1 LTNDR
6 SFSIFRVMS
15 LFLPFLAAA
24 QDGDVESL
32 ESMLAPDAVLYAD
45 GVPAPGP
52 VAGRMVEAA
61 DEQFFHGPLELELA
75 TVEGRPG
82 RLLRTLDGHVWE
94 ALSIDGADG
103 LIRTVSVIRDP
114 DALARL

>member
-1 LTNDR
+1 
-6 SFSIFRVMS
+6 MS
-15 LFLPFLAAA
+15 LLLPFLAAA

-32 ESMLAPDAVLYAD
+32 ESMLSPDAVLYAD

-52 VAGRMVEAA
+52 VAGTLVEAA

-75 TVEGRPG
+75 TVDGRPG
-82 RLLRTLDGHVWE
+82 RLLRRPDGHVWE

-103 LIRTVSVIRDP
+103 LVRSVTLIRDP
-114 DALARL
+114 AALAGM

>member
-1 LTNDR
+1 
-6 SFSIFRVMS
+6 MS
-15 LFLPFLAAA
+15 LLLPFLAAA

-45 GVPAPGP
+45 GVRAPGP
-52 VAGRMVEAA
+52 VAGRVVEAA

-75 TVEGRPG
+75 TVDGRPG
-82 RLLRTLDGHVWE
+82 RLLRQPDGHVWE

-103 LIRTVSVIRDP
+103 VIRAVNVIRDP

>member
-1 LTNDR
+1 
-6 SFSIFRVMS
+6 MS
-15 LFLPFLAAA
+15 LLLPFLAAA

-32 ESMLAPDAVLYAD
+32 ESMLSPDAVLYAD

-52 VAGRMVEAA
+52 VAGTLVEAA

-75 TVEGRPG
+75 TVDGRPG
-82 RLLRTLDGHVWE
+82 RLLRQPDGHVWE

-103 LIRTVSVIRDP
+103 LIRTVTVIRDP
-114 DALARL
+114 DALAGM